1 MAVLIIILV
10 LAFIGCLAA
19 FCGGGD
25 KKLKN
30 IFWKILIFGIGIA
43 GAVFLWM
50 LGTIMIAFSFVN
62 QTPMIVFLTLVL
74 LSLLVMLC
82 TFLFC
87 KTRKI
92 WKYSGFSALLFA
104 LILCAIPSYR
114 YFTVERFK
122 QLNDSINWHAYD
134 PWRAYTKV
142 VVVNAAP
149 EFKIEKDLP
158 RIDGAYAL
166 YPVYSGVVR
175 ALYDREEFDK
185 ESWKYLDTNGSD
197 MTFRKLLLG
206 ASDLL
211 FSAPPSKKQIADAEA
226 KDLKY
231 EITPFAKEA
240 FVFFVNSKNP
250 VKNLTSGQIRGI
262 YSGKITD
269 WSQID
274 PKLKGKIKPFQR
286 NQGSGSQTMLEK
298 IMGNTPI
305 MPPLKEDRL
314 GGMGGIINDV
324 AGYRNYQ
331 EAIGFTF
338 RYFSTEM
345 FKNGEIKLLSIDGIA
360 PTEENIR
367 NGTYP
372 FIADCC
378 IITVKPRN
386 ENIRKIVDFMFSPA
400 GKELIE
406 KTGYVAV
413 QRKQAL

>member
-1 MAVLIIILV
+1 MIVLIIILV
-10 LAFIGCLAA
+10 FAFIGALTA
-19 FCGGGD
+19 FCCRSSEKY
-25 KKLKN
+25 KK
-30 IFWKILIFGIGIA
+30 IFWKIQLFGLGIA
-43 GAVFLWM
+43 GTVFFWMFGAV
-50 LGTIMIAFSFVN
+50 IIAFRFVN
-62 QTPMIVFLTLVL
+62 KTSMIVFLTLVL
-74 LSLLVMLC
+74 LSLLIMLC

-87 KTRKI
+87 KMRKI
-92 WKYSGFSALLFA
+92 WKYSGLAALFFT
-104 LILCAIPSYR
+104 LILCAIPTYR

-122 QLNDSINWHAYD
+122 QLNDRIPWYDYD
-134 PWRAYTKV
+134 PWISGTKV
-142 VVVNAAP
+142 VAVTAAP
-149 EFKIEKDLP
+149 EFKIAKDFP

-175 ALYDREEFDK
+175 ALYDRREYRNDRR
-185 ESWKYLDTNGSD
+185 KYLNTNGSD
-197 MTFRKLLLG
+197 MTFLNLLAG
-206 ASDLL
+206 RADLL
-211 FSAPPSKKQIADAEA
+211 FSAPPSKKQIAAAGA
-226 KDLKY
+226 KGLKY

-250 VKNLTSGQIRGI
+250 VENLTSEQIRGI
-262 YSGKITD
+262 YSGQITH

-274 PKLKGKIKPFQR
+274 RRLTGKIKPFQR

-298 IMGNTPI
+298 IMGKTPI

-324 AGYRNYQ
+324 ANYRNYQ

-345 FKNGEIKLLSIDGIA
+345 FKNGEIKLLAIDGIS
-360 PTEENIR
+360 PTVENIR
-367 NGTYP
+367 NGSYP

-386 ENIRKIVDFMFSPA
+386 KNIRKIVDFMFSTP

-406 KTGYVAV
+406 KTGYVAMPH
-413 QRKQAL
+413 Q

>member
-1 MAVLIIILV
+1 MAMDNDLNKNSKKTALIISLNIL
-10 LAFIGCLAA
+10 F
-19 FCGGGD
+19 FCGVIAGAIFLWMIG
-25 KKLKN
+25 LLVIGLGSVNPVSMN
-30 IFWKILIFGIGIA
+30 IFW
-43 GAVFLWM
+43 
-50 LGTIMIAFSFVN
+50 
-62 QTPMIVFLTLVL
+62 TLLL
-74 LSLLVMLC
+74 LSLLIFIYSL
-82 TFLFC
+82 LFR
-87 KTRKI
+87 KARKI
-92 WKYSGFSALLFA
+92 WKWAGSSALLCLLVLC
-104 LILCAIPSYR
+104 LIPAYR
-114 YFTVERFK
+114 WYTVERFK
-122 QLNDSINWHAYD
+122 QLSDNINWHAYD
-134 PWRAYTKV
+134 PWRTGTKV

-149 EFKIEKDLP
+149 EFKIAKDLP

-175 ALYDREEFDK
+175 ALYDRQEFAK
-185 ESWKYLDTNGSD
+185 ESRIYLDANGSD
-197 MTFRKLLLG
+197 MTFRKLLDKEV
-206 ASDLL
+206 DLI
-211 FSAPPSKKQIADAEA
+211 FSAPPSKKQIADAGA
-226 KDLKY
+226 KSLKY

-250 VKNLTSGQIRGI
+250 IENITSQQIRDI
-262 YSGKITD
+262 YAGKITD

-274 PKLKGKIKPFQR
+274 KNLSGKIKPFQR
-286 NQGSGSQTMLEK
+286 NVGSGSQTMLEK

-324 AGYRNYQ
+324 ASYRNDQ

-345 FKNGEIKLLSIDGIA
+345 FKNGEIKLLAIDGIA
-360 PTEENIR
+360 PTVENIR

-378 IITVKPRN
+378 IITVKPRS

-406 KTGYVAV
+406 KTGYVALPG
-413 QRKQAL
+413 K